1 MKLPENAVIIG
12 SVSKVSIGGY
22 MRQGPALVVITLLL
36 STASFAQTRVLTAED
51 YARAEKFMGYN
62 TNPLVL
68 HSGVRATWLPDDRF
82 WYRVATENGN
92 EFVLVDPA
100 RNTRG
105 AAFDQTKVAAALSAA
120 AGMTYDAFRLPF
132 TTFTFEN
139 NDRDIAFNIGNR
151 RWTCD
156 VQGAKCTGVNR
167 TADLPN
173 SVLS

>member
-1 MKLPENAVIIG
+1 
-12 SVSKVSIGGY
+12 
-22 MRQGPALVVITLLL
+22 MRRSMALLVVVVCI
-36 STASFAQTRVLTAED
+36 AMPCFAQTRTLTTDD

-139 NDRDIAFNIGNR
+139 
-151 RWTCD
+151 
-156 VQGAKCTGVNR
+156 
-167 TADLPN
+167 
-173 SVLS
+173 

>member
-1 MKLPENAVIIG
+1 
-12 SVSKVSIGGY
+12 
-22 MRQGPALVVITLLL
+22 
-36 STASFAQTRVLTAED
+36 
-51 YARAEKFMGYN
+51 
-62 TNPLVL
+62 
-68 HSGVRATWLPDDRF
+68 
-82 WYRVATENGN
+82 
-92 EFVLVDPA
+92 
-100 RNTRG
+100 

-173 SVLS
+173 SVLSPDRKRSASIRDFNLCVRDLASGNDTQLTKDGVKAFGYATANAAWMRSERPVPLWSPDAR